1 VLVLPAAVR
10 LGLDRLRTWVYG
22 LREREGRL
30 AMTVAAI
37 LRAKG
42 SHVESSTPETTI
54 FSVVW
59 ALKGQGIGAL

>member
-1 VLVLPAAVR
+1 
-10 LGLDRLRTWVYG
+10 
-22 LREREGRL
+22 
-30 AMTVAAI
+30 MTVAAI

-59 ALKGQGIGAL
+59 ALKGQGIGALAGCGKNG